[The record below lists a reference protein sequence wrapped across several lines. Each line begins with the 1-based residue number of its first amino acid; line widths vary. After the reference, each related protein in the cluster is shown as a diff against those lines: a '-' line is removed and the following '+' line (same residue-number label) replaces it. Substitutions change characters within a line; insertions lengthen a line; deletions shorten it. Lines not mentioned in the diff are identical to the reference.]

1 MFTMSVQPWTS
12 RKCRVQRMLPD
23 LSWTPMISVS
33 VELFVFSFCLLE
45 ELATRGIFCSW
56 GFNDPL
62 QDFSTHMLATFYKD
76 CLCLTSRTMA
86 SVNTVVLVWHPIPTY
101 RVLQWRKQQPMV
113 LVFFLCLRTGCVTP
127 RQPWDN
133 GGRHGWEVSL
143 AAHFVSLLCV
153 VLPGW
158 FHVVLAEN
166 SQIGAINDKII

>member
-1 MFTMSVQPWTS
+1 
-12 RKCRVQRMLPD
+12 MLPD

-113 LVFFLCLRTGCVTP
+113 LVVFFMPPHRLCDTEAAMGQRRP
-127 RQPWDN
+127 PWLSSES
-133 GGRHGWEVSL
+133 GSS
-143 AAHFVSLLCV
+143 FC
-153 VLPGW
+153 
-158 FHVVLAEN
+158 
-166 SQIGAINDKII
+166 

>member
-1 MFTMSVQPWTS
+1 MFTVSVQPWTS

-56 GFNDPL
+56 GFNAPL

-76 CLCLTSRTMA
+76 WLRLTSRTMA

-113 LVFFLCLRTGCVTP
+113 LVVFFMPPHRLCDTEAAMGQRRP
-127 RQPWDN
+127 PWLSSES
-133 GGRHGWEVSL
+133 GSS
-143 AAHFVSLLCV
+143 FC
-153 VLPGW
+153 
-158 FHVVLAEN
+158 
-166 SQIGAINDKII
+166 

>member
-1 MFTMSVQPWTS
+1 MFTVSVQPWTS

-56 GFNDPL
+56 GFNAPL

-76 CLCLTSRTMA
+76 WLRLTSRTMA

-113 LVFFLCLRTGCVTP
+113 LVVFFMPPHRLCDTEAAMGQRRP
-127 RQPWDN
+127 PWLISES
-133 GGRHGWEVSL
+133 GSS
-143 AAHFVSLLCV
+143 FC
-153 VLPGW
+153 
-158 FHVVLAEN
+158 
-166 SQIGAINDKII
+166 